1 MVDHGHSF
9 RSVYRQV
16 AWLPGLLA
24 GAVLLGLPLLLQ
36 SWGHHWVR
44 VADMCLLYLLLALGM
59 NIIVGY
65 AGLLDLGFVGFYA
78 LGAYVVALLSSPHL
92 SDTFAGL
99 LLWFPDG
106 LHAPPWLTLPLGV
119 CLAALLGMA
128 FGGPTLK
135 LRGDYLAIVTLA
147 FGEIVR
153 LLLVNLG
160 DAPLNL
166 TNGAR
171 GVGPMDPLRIAG
183 WPLDRPLQLG
193 PLTLAPV
200 TLHFY
205 VFALCVAC
213 VLVLCHRLEQSR
225 WGRAWQA
232 IRDDEVAAEAMGL
245 PVSRLKLMAF
255 ALGAG
260 IGGMA
265 GGLFASFQGFVSP
278 EAFTLQESVFIVAMV
293 VFGGMGHLSGVL
305 LGALILTALP
315 EVLRYVVGPLQSMT
329 EGRLDAG
336 MVRPL
341 MIAAVMIVTMRLR
354 PHGLWPKPEWRGGI
368 TPAAT
373 KTAAPTR

>member
-1 MVDHGHSF
+1 M
-9 RSVYRQV
+9 
-16 AWLPGLLA
+16 
-24 GAVLLGLPLLLQ
+24 LLGLPLLLQ

-44 VADMCLLYLLLALGM
+44 IADMCLLYLLLALGM

-92 SDTFAGL
+92 SDTFAGVL
-99 LLWFPDG
+99 HWFPHG
-106 LHAPPWLTLPLGV
+106 LHAPPWLTLPLGIG
-119 CLAALLGMA
+119 LAALLGMA

-183 WPLDRPLQLG
+183 WPLDQPLQLG

-245 PVSRLKLMAF
+245 PVSRLKLLAF

-260 IGGMA
+260 IGGLA

-341 MIAAVMIVTMRLR
+341 MIAIVMIVTMRLR
-354 PHGLWPKPEWRGGI
+354 PQGLWPKPEWRSGF

-373 KTAAPTR
+373 KTAAPRR